1 VFLSEVWWGEPI
13 GLLPVDERFFDLYF
27 VHLHLAQFDSKTC
40 TLWPLPYG
48 RGHKDKNKNLPDKEK
63 LSGMGPV

>member
-1 VFLSEVWWGEPI
+1 
-13 GLLPVDERFFDLYF
+13 
-27 VHLHLAQFDSKTC
+27 LHLAQFDSKTC
-40 TLWPLPYG
+40 TLWPLPHG